1 MPNWCDNTLEL
12 THENPEMMDKAI
24 QGWKDNK
31 FFATLCPEPDYSK
44 IKVKPTFD
52 MSHISGKPQPEFV
65 DADQAWYDWRLQN
78 WGTKWE
84 ITTDESYIDIQ
95 DNEHGKSIRASFST
109 AWSPPTALYDK
120 LVQDGYQVKAFYY
133 EGGCAFCGIYEDG
146 NDETYGIDGKWH
158 EVKESIPSEVDLE
171 FGITQSM
178 KEYQAEEL
186 SDEIKQ
192 LEASLSEEKDNH
204 ELIAELIAK
213 KQELAEMENA

>member
-24 QGWKDNK
+24 EGWKTGK
-31 FFATLCPEPDYSK
+31 FFATLHPEPDFTK
-44 IKVKPTFD
+44 VKVKPTFD
-52 MSHISGKPQPEFV
+52 FSGMSGKPQPEFV
-65 DADQAWYDWRLQN
+65 DPEQAWYDWRLQN

-109 AWSPPTALYDK
+109 AWSPPTELYHK
-120 LVQDGYQVKAFYY
+120 LVADGYQVKALYY

-146 NDETYGIDGKWH
+146 NDETYGIDGKWKD
-158 EVKESIPSEVDLE
+158 VKENIPPEIDAEFSITE
-171 FGITQSM
+171 SM
-178 KEYQAEEL
+178 KEWKAEEL
-186 SDEIKQ
+186 AEEIEELVSNLSDD
-192 LEASLSEEKDNH
+192 KDNH

-213 KQELAEMENA
+213 KQELKDMEDA